1 MKRKMQNKKK
11 RLSMTKFPSSFR
23 SFFLKEVEE
32 LIFNDLNESY
42 GQPYENMDST
52 AKMMQAY
59 LGNRTGESITASDV
73 AIFGVIL
80 KLGRLRHD
88 PKHLDSLKDIAGY
101 TAIAYEC
108 VMKESSD

>member
-1 MKRKMQNKKK
+1 MKNKKIDTQT
-11 RLSMTKFPSSFR
+11 STTKYPSSFR
-23 SFFLKEVEE
+23 SFFLKEVEK
-32 LIFNDLNESY
+32 LICKDRNESY

-52 AKMMQAY
+52 AKMLQAY

-88 PKHLDSLKDIAGY
+88 PKHLDSLLDIAGY
-101 TAIAYEC
+101 VAIAYEC
-108 VMKESSD
+108 VLTDKYKK